1 MYLFALTA
9 EERQELRDALVTYVT
24 ELSAEISHTEGHGYS
39 EELKSRRA
47 VLEGILRRLA
57 GAMPV
62 EYGPGGGPLTGRPG
76 SAPAT

>member
-9 EERQELRDALVTYVT
+9 AECHELRDALVTYVT
-24 ELSAEISHTEGHGYS
+24 ELSAEISHMDGNEYS
-39 EELKSRRA
+39 EELKSRRT

-57 GAMPV
+57 GATPA
-62 EYGPGGGPLTGRPG
+62 ECGPGGGPLTGQPG